1 LQKTRILVIDDD
13 ENIRLTITKILEF
26 KGYQVETASTGIEA
40 LKKTKES
47 YYNLALVDIQLP
59 DIDGVQLLEQIKHG
73 VPKMRK
79 IIITGFPTMQN
90 AIEALNK
97 RADAY
102 VIKPVE
108 IDLLLAIIE
117 EQLSLQQEEKAF
129 DQVKIAE
136 FIESRVHEFTA
147 NHV

>member
-1 LQKTRILVIDDD
+1 LQKSRILVIDDD